1 MKYGFLAVLAGLTS
15 VLPAFADRASDLTTE
30 NVVVTATRFPQQ
42 YLDKPVNMTVITR
55 EEIENSGAKTVPDL
69 LSRHSGFGIR
79 DLFGNNASSTS
90 VDLRGFGASADQNTL
105 ILVDGRRVSDIDLS
119 GVQWSAIPVS
129 AIERIEIV
137 RGGGAVLYGE
147 GAVAGVVNIITRAA
161 DQNRAT
167 IGASVGSFD
176 TREAS
181 VDASYRS
188 GAAAMSVSAN
198 KLWSNGY
205 RVNNENAVGDVHA
218 NLRLRS
224 ERGELDFKVGADN
237 QKLRL
242 PGARQVQPSAGRN
255 ELETD
260 RRGTSTALDYSTREG
275 AYFAAALSGALD
287 WGDVLADLAWREK
300 IQKSFFDFAG
310 FPDYRESDLSLL
322 SFTPRVKVPFSV
334 LGRDSQL
341 IVGADLYHWD
351 YELLR
356 SNAPQNISRPYNAV
370 HAKQGNAAAYLL
382 ASSRLRASTTLSAG
396 WRQEQMNID
405 ASDIYD
411 AAAPGGAFGSGAPA
425 GTHDESE
432 YAYELGVREEF
443 GAGLAASAKLG
454 RSYRVATVDEI
465 YEFSP
470 AFTQE
475 FQFLRPQIARSRELG
490 LEQRLT
496 GIAWR
501 VAVFEMD
508 LVDEI
513 HLDPFS
519 TGVGNTNLPPSR
531 RRGIELEAS
540 WQIGNRFSLFG
551 AYSYT
556 QAKFRE
562 GAFNSGVIIAGKSV
576 PLVPRQRLNLIG
588 TLELSASSQF
598 TLAGRYVGEQFMEND
613 EANDSG
619 VPIPAYTVVDA
630 RLSHRHKAWLLAAT
644 VNNLLAEK
652 YFNYAVRSQF
662 VIDRYNAYPLPERSI
677 YLSAE
682 YRFGA
687 DR

>member
-1 MKYGFLAVLAGLTS
+1 MNYQTL
-15 VLPAFADRASDLTTE
+15 AFAAGITFVVPCFAQQANELTAPS
-30 NVVVTATRFPQQ
+30 VVVTATRFPDE

-55 EEIENSGAKTVPDL
+55 EEIEASGAKTVPDI
-69 LSRHSGFGIR
+69 LSRQSGFGIR

-90 VDLRGFGASADQNTL
+90 VDLRGFGVTSDQNTL

-119 GVQWSAIPVS
+119 GVQWSAIPMS
-129 AIERIEIV
+129 SIERIEIV
-137 RGGGAVLYGE
+137 RGGGAVLFGE
-147 GAVAGVVNIITRAA
+147 GAVAGVVNIITRTAHE
-161 DQNRAT
+161 NSAT
-167 IGASVGSFD
+167 LGTTLGSFE
-176 TREAS
+176 TREARA
-181 VDASYRS
+181 DASYRS

-205 RVNNENAVGDVHA
+205 RANNENAAGNVQAD
-218 NLRLRS
+218 LRLRS
-224 ERGELDFKVGADN
+224 GRGGLDLKAGADN

-255 ELETD
+255 ELDTD
-260 RRGTSTALDYSTREG
+260 RRGTSTPLDYSTREG
-275 AYFAAALSGALD
+275 TYFAAAASGGLD
-287 WGDVLADLAWREK
+287 WGDALAELSWREK
-300 IQKSFFDFAG
+300 IQKSYFDFGG

-322 SFTPRVKVPFSV
+322 AFTPRVKIPFTV
-334 LGRDSQL
+334 RGRDSQL
-341 IVGADLYHWD
+341 IIGADFYNWD

-356 SNAPQNISRPYNAV
+356 SNAPQNISRPYNSV
-370 HAKQGNAAAYLL
+370 HAKQENAAAYLL
-382 ASSRLRASTTLSAG
+382 ATTRLRTSTTLSAG

-425 GTHDESE
+425 GRHDESE

-443 GAGLAASAKLG
+443 GAGLSVSAKLG
-454 RSYRVATVDEI
+454 RSYRFATVDEI

-475 FQFLRPQIARSRELG
+475 FQFLRPQIARTRELG
-490 LEQRLT
+490 LEQHLSAIT
-496 GIAWR
+496 WR
-501 VAVFEMD
+501 AAVFEMD

-519 TGVGNTNLPPSR
+519 FGVGNTNLPPSR
-531 RRGIELEAS
+531 RRGLELEAS
-540 WQIGNRFSLFG
+540 WQIVDRFSVSG

-562 GAFNSGVIIAGKSV
+562 GAFNNGVIIAGKSV
-576 PLVPRQRLNLIG
+576 PLVPRQRLTLVG
-588 TLELSASSQF
+588 TLDLSPSSRF
-598 TLAGRYVGEQFMEND
+598 TLAGRYVGEQFMDND

-619 VPIPAYTVVDA
+619 VPIPEYTVIDA
-630 RLSHRHKAWLLAAT
+630 QLTHRYKAWLFSAT
-644 VNNLLAEK
+644 FNNLLAEK
-652 YFNYAVRSQF
+652 YYNYAVRSQF
-662 VIDRYNAYPLPERSI
+662 VADRYNAYPLPERTI

-687 DR
+687 NR

>member
-1 MKYGFLAVLAGLTS
+1 MKFRFLAVLAGLTS
-15 VLPAFADRASDLTTE
+15 VLPAFADRSSELTTE
-30 NVVVTATRFPQQ
+30 NVVVTATRFPDQ

-55 EEIENSGAKTVPDL
+55 EQIENSGAKTVPDL
-69 LSRHSGFGIR
+69 LSRQSGFGIR

-161 DQNRAT
+161 DRNRAT
-167 IGASVGSFD
+167 LGATLGSFE

-181 VDASYRS
+181 ADASYRS
-188 GAAAMSVSAN
+188 GVAAMSVSAN

-205 RVNNENAVGDVHA
+205 RANNANATGDVHA

-224 ERGELDFKVGADN
+224 DRGELDFKAGADN

-255 ELETD
+255 ELATD
-260 RRGTSTALDYSTREG
+260 RRGTSTPLDYSTRDG
-275 AYFAAALSGALD
+275 AYFAAGLSRELD
-287 WGDVLADLAWREK
+287 WGDVLAELAWREK
-300 IQKSFFDFAG
+300 VQKSYFDFGG

-322 SFTPRVKVPFSV
+322 GFTPRVKIPFTA

-356 SNAPQNISRPYNAV
+356 SNSPQNISRPYNAV
-370 HAKQGNAAAYLL
+370 HAKQENAAAYLL

-425 GTHDESE
+425 GSHEESE
-432 YAYELGVREEF
+432 YAWELGVREEF

-454 RSYRVATVDEI
+454 RSYRFATIDEI

-470 AFTQE
+470 TFSQE
-475 FQFLRPQIARSRELG
+475 FQFLRPQIARTRELG

-501 VAVFEMD
+501 LAVFEMD

-531 RRGIELEAS
+531 RRGVELEAS
-540 WQIGNRFSLFG
+540 WQIGERFSLSG
-551 AYSYT
+551 AYTYT

-562 GAFNSGVIIAGKSV
+562 GAFDSGVIIAGKSV
-576 PLVPRQRLNLIG
+576 PLVPRQRLNLAG
-588 TLELSASSQF
+588 TLDLGASSRF

-619 VPIPAYTVVDA
+619 VPIPAYTVIDA
-630 RLSHRHKAWLLAAT
+630 RLSHRYKDWLFAAT
-644 VNNLLAEK
+644 VNNLLSEK

-662 VIDRYNAYPLPERSI
+662 VTDRYNAYPLPERSVF
-677 YLSAE
+677 LSAE
-682 YRFGA
+682 YRFGE